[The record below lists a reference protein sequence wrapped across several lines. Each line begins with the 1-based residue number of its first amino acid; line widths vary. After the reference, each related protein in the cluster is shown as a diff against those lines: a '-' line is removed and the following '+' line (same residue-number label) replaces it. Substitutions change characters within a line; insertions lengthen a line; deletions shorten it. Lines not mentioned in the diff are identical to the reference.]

1 MKIDANAE
9 RGDKSAK
16 LVVKVD
22 LEGSWAAFGKDLG
35 ALGLQVGAKLNQV
48 GSFWRLLGALG
59 RLLGASWFPRAAKM
73 VPREPQGGSKS
84 GYLVDFWWIL
94 LQICTYLS
102 TNLS

>member
-35 ALGLQVGAKLNQV
+35 GSGPPSWSQVKPSW
-48 GSFWRLLGALG
+48 SFWRLLGALG
-59 RLLGASWFPRAAKM
+59 RLLGASWFPRAANM
-73 VPREPQGGSKS
+73 VARAS
-84 GYLVDFWWIL
+84 
-94 LQICTYLS
+94 
-102 TNLS
+102 

>member
-35 ALGLQVGAKLNQV
+35 GFWASKL
-48 GSFWRLLGALG
+48 
-59 RLLGASWFPRAAKM
+59 
-73 VPREPQGGSKS
+73 EPS
-84 GYLVDFWWIL
+84 
-94 LQICTYLS
+94 
-102 TNLS
+102 

>member
-35 ALGLQVGAKLNQV
+35 GFGCL
-48 GSFWRLLGALG
+48 
-59 RLLGASWFPRAAKM
+59 SW
-73 VPREPQGGSKS
+73 S
-84 GYLVDFWWIL
+84 
-94 LQICTYLS
+94 
-102 TNLS
+102 